1 MQYLLSLAVGIGFWL
16 TYEGLARPRLSETE
30 RPGIRRMGL
39 LWRSVS
45 PDMRLSHFLPLA
57 ILLGAVTGFVSEIL
71 LGRPLVSAL
80 GGILGAYALIPILAG
95 RRERQRLVRRLAL
108 ADAIA
113 QLRDLIRAGLS
124 PQDALAT
131 LGRIGP
137 EELRGEFARL
147 AAERKFD
154 GFPRALAAMRD
165 RLTDPLFD
173 QAAKALLIGYE
184 LGGTRLTPVL
194 HRLERATRAELRV
207 QAELRAYQ
215 KRNVYEAR
223 VIAALPLGLVLAIS
237 KLNPD
242 YLAPLGGLGGDLAL
256 AYCTLSTLIGYR
268 LLLWVTRLPNERRVL
283 T

>member
-1 MQYLLSLAVGIGFWL
+1 MQYLLSLTVGIGLWL
-16 TYEGLARPRLSETE
+16 TYEGLARLRVTEMETT
-30 RPGIRRMGL
+30 GGRRTES
-39 LWRSVS
+39 LWRSLS
-45 PDMRLSHFLPLA
+45 PDIRLTHFVPLA
-57 ILLGAVTGFVSEIL
+57 ILFGVAASLLTETL

-80 GGILGAYALIPILAG
+80 GGILGAYALIPILAS
-95 RRERQRLVRRLAL
+95 RRERQRLVRRIAL
-108 ADAIA
+108 ADASA

-124 PQDALAT
+124 PQDALTT

-137 EELRGEFARL
+137 EELRGEFERL

-154 GFPRALAAMRD
+154 GFPRALAAMRE
-165 RLTDPLFD
+165 RLSDPLFD

-194 HRLERATRAELRV
+194 DRLEQATRAELRV

-215 KRNVYEAR
+215 KRNVYQAR

-256 AYCTLSTLIGYR
+256 AYCVLSTVVGYR
-268 LLLWVTRLPNERRVL
+268 LLLWVTRLPDESRVL
-283 T
+283 A